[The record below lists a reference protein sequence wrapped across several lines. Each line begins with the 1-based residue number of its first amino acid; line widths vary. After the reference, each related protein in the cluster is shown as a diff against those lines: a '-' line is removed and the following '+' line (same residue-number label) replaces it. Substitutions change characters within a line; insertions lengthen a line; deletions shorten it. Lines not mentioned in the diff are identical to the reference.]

1 MACYTRSIINCPAYA
16 MIEKTRLAKYL
27 AHAGICS
34 RKQAS
39 RLIDQGIVTVNAHP
53 ANHIDHVDDSDD
65 IRVNGER
72 IQGAAPLVYFAYH
85 KPVGIDCKLNQTDS
99 SSLIHH
105 LPQTTRVYPIGR
117 LDKDSRGLLILTND
131 GEFCNQL
138 IHPDFHQPK
147 RYLVTVDKPLDD
159 NFCQTMANG
168 VPVDKHITLPCTV
181 EKITEH
187 QFSIILKQGLNR
199 QIRKMAH
206 YCGYKVTD
214 LYREQIAHLELTP
227 LNLAENSYQQIN
239 KSDIL
244 KN

>member
-1 MACYTRSIINCPAYA
+1 MS
-16 MIEKTRLAKYL
+16 EKTRLAKYL
-27 AHAGICS
+27 AHAGVCS

-39 RLIDQGIVTVNAHP
+39 RLIDDGIVSVNARP
-53 ANHIDHVDDSDD
+53 ANHIDHVDDNDD
-65 IRVNGER
+65 IRVNGKR
-72 IQGAAPLVYFAYH
+72 IHSKATRVYYAYH
-85 KPVGIDCKLNQTDS
+85 KPVGIDCKLNQHDP
-99 SSLIHH
+99 SSLIHY
-105 LPQTTRVYPIGR
+105 LPTATRVYPIGR

-159 NFCQTMANG
+159 DFCQKMAQG
-168 VPVDKHITLPCTV
+168 VPVNKQITLPCTV
-181 EKITEH
+181 EKIADC

-206 YCGYKVTD
+206 YCGYKVID
-214 LYREQIAHLELTP
+214 LYREQISD
-227 LNLAENSYQQIN
+227 LNLATLDLAENNHLKID

>member
-1 MACYTRSIINCPAYA
+1 MADKI
-16 MIEKTRLAKYL
+16 RLAKYI
-27 AHAGICS
+27 AHAGVCS

-39 RLIDQGIVTVNAHP
+39 RLIDEDVVIVNHRA
-53 ANHIDHVDDSDD
+53 ANHIDHVDDSDHVT
-65 IRVNGER
+65 VNGVR
-72 IQGAAPLVYFAYH
+72 VQGKAQLVYYAYH
-85 KPVGIDCKLNQTDS
+85 KPVGIDCKLNQTDT

-105 LPQTTRVYPIGR
+105 LPSTTRVYPIGR

-147 RYLVTVDKPLDD
+147 RYIVTVDKPLDE
-159 NFCQTMANG
+159 NFCCKMASG

-181 EKITEH
+181 EKIAPC

-206 YCGYKVTD
+206 YCGYRVID
-214 LYREQIAHLELTP
+214 LYREQISS
-227 LNLAENSYQQIN
+227 LNLASLNLSENNYLEIQ